1 MKPKALNQP
10 EMRQVEKRLA
20 EVVERERR
28 GAIWFTVLTVLCTP
42 FLVLLAGFV
51 ALGLVCFIADQADYE
66 ISIKGIYT
74 CVNLFLAGLVGFV
87 SRYSDPRD
95 REFELDPT
103 LLAGVVVLLALLYL
117 TYFTSLMDSRPRLFG
132 VVYTC
137 VAFLVTGLL
146 GHVYMKVP
154 VAVDF
159 TDENPFKLIGLAVFG
174 YIAMS
179 YGQIVTGSWLWFPP
193 DANEICVAA
202 WILCKL
208 AADEDGSFEV
218 RSAEKRILNLLSRL
232 KLIQIRGSE
241 LQLTLRGQDFVTAA
255 SRDEYAVE

>member
-1 MKPKALNQP
+1 MKPKAVDQP
-10 EMRQVEKRLA
+10 EMGQVEKRLVA
-20 EVVERERR
+20 VVKDERR

-42 FLVLLAGFV
+42 FLVLLAGFL
-51 ALGLVCFIADQADYE
+51 ALALLWFISDQADYE
-66 ISIKGIYT
+66 ISVKGIYT

-103 LLAGVVVLLALLYL
+103 LIAGMVVLLALLYL

-154 VAVDF
+154 VAVDL

-179 YGQIVTGSWLWFPP
+179 YGQIVTGSW
-193 DANEICVAA
+193 
-202 WILCKL
+202 
-208 AADEDGSFEV
+208 
-218 RSAEKRILNLLSRL
+218 
-232 KLIQIRGSE
+232 
-241 LQLTLRGQDFVTAA
+241 
-255 SRDEYAVE
+255 